1 MDRSI
6 FGSAIKT
13 YPGKNK
19 RSSRYYYRPSSH
31 ILQKTNVFDDDD
43 EPDDIFD
50 KLVNEEK
57 TKQTFSDFS
66 TNKTSSSFFGSFA
79 NRDSSFCL
87 PKRSS
92 ILQNIQNFE
101 IKRSSQLLTRNKLV
115 DYFNISYL

>member
-43 EPDDIFD
+43 EPEDIFD

-79 NRDSSFCL
+79 SRDSSFCL
-87 PKRSS
+87 LEKSCA
-92 ILQNIQNFE
+92 LQNIQNFE
-101 IKRSSQLLTRNKLV
+101 IKQSNQLLTLNKLV
-115 DYFNISYL
+115 KLF